1 MKKSLK
7 RDRVKKKTAT
17 VSLAKYEITVESEKK
32 FFEDD
37 NNYIDYFMEIGVKP
51 DIFKFNFLYEAN
63 TPEEISENLTPQI
76 ICKFPISDKRNI
88 VIENVMVNQVFPKGF
103 KVIESETQPN
113 PDFYCVVLDNQ
124 LYSAIYTRKYL
135 ACLVIYESVDKYKK
149 LYEKFK
155 YEDNKFMLVL
165 RSTMRTSRPKSMSI
179 DIDDNPNKNNNNN
192 NEKIKNWYIPK
203 CLCIV
208 SVHHYIAKYQEIL
221 NTIYDLILS
230 NNYPSLFLDHII
242 EKLIVETPRIPRGHK
257 RFILRFPNKD
267 IEISEKKMNELPS
280 VNINLCR
287 TFDIL
292 SIDNVIE
299 IFKYLLYETKLIF
312 FSENLFDLTNTIL
325 SFLSL
330 LNPFKYQFQ
339 IVSVLSKDLYNYA
352 ETISPFIFGI
362 NEKYS
367 ENFFTKN
374 KISIEDTTI
383 CVVDIDNNNYYIIA
397 PGGKIDYKDYPEMPK
412 KLKKKFEEKLKKN
425 AANGSNSNS
434 SSNNSINTVI
444 SGDINYQRSTSL
456 NFKKKN
462 SIENDINY
470 RNEQYQLIF
479 YKIMINILK
488 DYPKYLSK
496 DYSVSK
502 DISMS
507 IKDMIDLKSYINS
520 FNSSEKYFYQRIFNS
535 QMFMEFIY
543 KRMMPKNC
551 NEKVEVLFF
560 EEKIKE
566 KSSTKMLFGKSKL
579 LDQNVLVTCKDYDYD
594 NEVEIIDLRPNQE
607 LEDKLNTYLLE
618 RTNYILKEC
627 LNKGF
632 SVNIDD
638 DKKKTT
644 FFYYLFPPLLSEK
657 LFILNAEVYK
667 TPAPFYKEIEEINTK
682 IVNKSYLKFI
692 QNMQILKNS
701 EAENDLYLC
710 YIIIWSLTMWYTED
724 KEKDYR
730 FFKMLEMI
738 ENIEEHEIKIFEIIF
753 KNLVEYCEDENIIL
767 LYKKFI
773 HLGLNPSW
781 EMFSL
786 VSKIIKKKQNATRKK
801 NLLLQDIN
809 AKELISKLKNDK
821 KIEDE
826 NIFHQRTLKYDE
838 SENIIFSNTLTFYAY
853 FKCEKCKSSINISSL
868 YSNLSSIQI
877 DKDKNGHE
885 ILKCRAKMKN
895 NKICD
900 GKYEPKIKF
909 RFGEEL
915 FNQKDVYNLVNKRK
929 TSMLKEFKLL
939 FPNELKQQLLQ
950 IVGDLNKD
958 KFDLISFRYS
968 FPNVYWSLI
977 FYFDLNNID
986 KSFMLPYTDFDPNI
1000 VFEDKLDETIVH
1012 NQKKEKNAKNQNID
1026 LKTNKNFNFKN
1037 IFLKNSKQI
1046 KKYDSGNLCIQSV
1059 YSLGLINNLLYS
1071 YKDPFDYEENI
1082 GYNELPII
1090 PFSQEI
1096 FSPITKRSS
1105 LMIFN
1110 DDNFQSFLSRDSTSP
1125 TKRKSEFNIVFN
1137 FSSFLNISRNEVPI
1151 DNHILIKKK
1160 NPLEDRIFDF
1170 ESSVDSFDSDDDSDE
1185 DDNSIADTGKKVSSK
1200 FVK

>member
-1 MKKSLK
+1 
-7 RDRVKKKTAT
+7 
-17 VSLAKYEITVESEKK
+17 
-32 FFEDD
+32 
-37 NNYIDYFMEIGVKP
+37 
-51 DIFKFNFLYEAN
+51 
-63 TPEEISENLTPQI
+63 
-76 ICKFPISDKRNI
+76 
-88 VIENVMVNQVFPKGF
+88 
-103 KVIESETQPN
+103 
-113 PDFYCVVLDNQ
+113 
-124 LYSAIYTRKYL
+124 
-135 ACLVIYESVDKYKK
+135 
-149 LYEKFK
+149 
-155 YEDNKFMLVL
+155 
-165 RSTMRTSRPKSMSI
+165 
-179 DIDDNPNKNNNNN
+179 
-192 NEKIKNWYIPK
+192 
-203 CLCIV
+203 
-208 SVHHYIAKYQEIL
+208 
-221 NTIYDLILS
+221 
-230 NNYPSLFLDHII
+230 
-242 EKLIVETPRIPRGHK
+242 
-257 RFILRFPNKD
+257 
-267 IEISEKKMNELPS
+267 
-280 VNINLCR
+280 
-287 TFDIL
+287 
-292 SIDNVIE
+292 
-299 IFKYLLYETKLIF
+299 
-312 FSENLFDLTNTIL
+312 
-325 SFLSL
+325 
-330 LNPFKYQFQ
+330 
-339 IVSVLSKDLYNYA
+339 
-352 ETISPFIFGI
+352 
-362 NEKYS
+362 
-367 ENFFTKN
+367 
-374 KISIEDTTI
+374 
-383 CVVDIDNNNYYIIA
+383 
-397 PGGKIDYKDYPEMPK
+397 
-412 KLKKKFEEKLKKN
+412 
-425 AANGSNSNS
+425 
-434 SSNNSINTVI
+434 
-444 SGDINYQRSTSL
+444 
-456 NFKKKN
+456 
-462 SIENDINY
+462 
-470 RNEQYQLIF
+470 
-479 YKIMINILK
+479 
-488 DYPKYLSK
+488 
-496 DYSVSK
+496 
-502 DISMS
+502 
-507 IKDMIDLKSYINS
+507 
-520 FNSSEKYFYQRIFNS
+520 
-535 QMFMEFIY
+535 MEFIY

-594 NEVEIIDLRPNQE
+594 KDVEIIDLRPNQE
-607 LEDKLNTYLLE
+607 LEDKLYAYLFE
-618 RTNYILKEC
+618 RKNYILKEC

-632 SVNIDD
+632 SINIDD
-638 DKKKTT
+638 DKKKTN
-644 FFYYLFPPLLSEK
+644 FYYYLFPTLSSEK
-657 LFILNAEVYK
+657 LFILNAEIYK
-667 TPAPFYKEIEEINTK
+667 TPETFYKEIEEINTK

-753 KNLVEYCEDENIIL
+753 QNLVQYCEDENIIL

-821 KIEDE
+821 KIENE

-838 SENIIFSNTLTFYAY
+838 SESTIFSNTITFYAY

-895 NKICD
+895 SKICD

-915 FNQKDVYNLVNKRK
+915 FNQKDVYNLINKRK

-950 IVGDLNKD
+950 IVGDIKKD

-968 FPNVYWSLI
+968 SPNVYWSLI

-1012 NQKKEKNAKNQNID
+1012 KQKNEENIENHNID
-1026 LKTNKNFNFKN
+1026 LKTNKKFSFKN
-1037 IFLKNSKQI
+1037 FFLNKSNQI
-1046 KKYDSGNLCIQSV
+1046 KKYATNNLCIQSV

-1071 YKDPFDYEENI
+1071 YKNPFDYEENI

-1090 PFSQEI
+1090 PFDQEI

-1110 DDNFQSFLSRDSTSP
+1110 DDNLQSLLPKESASP
-1125 TKRKSEFNIVFN
+1125 TKRKSEFNIVLN
-1137 FSSFLNISRNEVPI
+1137 FSSLLNISRNEPI
-1151 DNHILIKKK
+1151 DNHLLIKKK

-1170 ESSVDSFDSDDDSDE
+1170 ESSVDSFDSEDSDE
-1185 DDNSIADTGKKVSSK
+1185 DNNSMADTGKKVCSK
-1200 FVK
+1200 FLK

>member
-594 NEVEIIDLRPNQE
+594 NEIEIIDLRPNQE

-885 ILKCRAKMKN
+885 MLKCRAKMKN

-1046 KKYDSGNLCIQSV
+1046 KKYDLGNLCIQSV

-1110 DDNFQSFLSRDSTSP
+1110 DDNFQSLLSRDSTSP

>member
-1 MKKSLK
+1 MKKSLR

-51 DIFKFNFLYEAN
+51 EIFKFNFLYEAN

-76 ICKFPISDKRNI
+76 ICKFPISDKRNV

-103 KVIESETQPN
+103 KVIESVTQPT

-124 LYSAIYTRKYL
+124 LYSATYTRKYL
-135 ACLVIYESVDKYKK
+135 ACLVIYESIDEYKK
-149 LYEKFK
+149 LFEKFK
-155 YEDNKFMLVL
+155 FEDNKFMLVL
-165 RSTMRTSRPKSMSI
+165 RSTMRTTRPKGMSI
-179 DIDDNPNKNNNNN
+179 DTDNNQTNNH
-192 NEKIKNWYIPK
+192 NEKIKKWYIPK

-208 SVHHYIAKYQEIL
+208 SVHHYITKYQEIL
-221 NTIYDLILS
+221 NTIYDLIIS

-267 IEISEKKMNELPS
+267 IEISEKRMNELPS
-280 VNINLCR
+280 VNVNLCR

-362 NEKYS
+362 NERYS
-367 ENFFTKN
+367 EKFFSKN

-383 CVVDIDNNNYYIIA
+383 CVVDIDNNNFYIIA
-397 PGGKIDYKDYPEMPK
+397 PGGKIDSKDYPEMPK

-425 AANGSNSNS
+425 NSNGNNINS
-434 SSNNSINTVI
+434 SINNSINSSI
-444 SGDINYQRSTSL
+444 SGEINSLSSTSL
-456 NFKKKN
+456 NYKTKN
-462 SIENDINY
+462 SIENEINS

-496 DYSVSK
+496 DYSVNK

-520 FNSSEKYFYQRIFNS
+520 FNGSEKYFYQKIFNS

-579 LDQNVLVTCKDYDYD
+579 LEQNVLVACKDYDYD
-594 NEVEIIDLRPNQE
+594 KKTEIIDLRPNKE
-607 LEDKLNTYLLE
+607 LEEKLNTYLFE
-618 RTNYILKEC
+618 RKNYILKEC

-632 SVNIDD
+632 SVNLDD
-638 DKKKTT
+638 DQKKAN
-644 FFYYLFPPLLSEK
+644 FYYYLFPTLLSEK
-657 LFILNAEVYK
+657 LFILNAEIYNA
-667 TPAPFYKEIEEINTK
+667 PAPFYKDIEKINVK

-692 QNMQILKNS
+692 QNIQILKNS

-730 FFKMLEMI
+730 FFKMLEMM

-753 KNLVEYCEDENIIL
+753 KNLVEYSEDENIIL

-786 VSKIIKKKQNATRKK
+786 VSKIIKKKQNANRKK

-821 KIEDE
+821 KIENE
-826 NIFHQRTLKYDE
+826 NIFHQRSLKYDE
-838 SENIIFSNTLTFYAY
+838 SESIIFSNTLSFYAY
-853 FKCEKCKSSINISSL
+853 FKCEKCKSSINIGSL

-885 ILKCRAKMKN
+885 ILKCRAKKKN
-895 NKICD
+895 SKICD
-900 GKYEPKIKF
+900 GRYEPKIKF
-909 RFGEEL
+909 KFGEEL
-915 FNQKDVYNLVNKRK
+915 FNQKDICNLINKRK
-929 TSMLKEFKLL
+929 TSMMKEFKLL
-939 FPNELKQQLLQ
+939 FPNELKQELLQ
-950 IVGDLNKD
+950 IVADLNND

-986 KSFMLPYTDFDPNI
+986 KSFMLPYTDFDSNKA
-1000 VFEDKLDETIVH
+1000 FEDKLDEIIVH
-1012 NQKKEKNAKNQNID
+1012 KQKKEENSKNNNID
-1026 LKTNKNFNFKN
+1026 LKTNENINFKN
-1037 IFLKNSKQI
+1037 IFLKNTKQI
-1046 KKYDSGNLCIQSV
+1046 KKYDTENLCIQTV
-1059 YSLGLINNLLYS
+1059 YSLMLLNNLLYS
-1071 YKDPFDYEENI
+1071 YKNTFDYEENI
-1082 GYNELPII
+1082 GYNELPLV
-1090 PFSQEI
+1090 PFNEESY
-1096 FSPITKRSS
+1096 SPVTKRSS
-1105 LMIFN
+1105 MMIYN
-1110 DDNFQSFLSRDSTSP
+1110 EDNYQSVLSRDSLSP
-1125 TKRKSEFNIVFN
+1125 TKRKSELNIVYN
-1137 FSSFLNISRNEVPI
+1137 FSSLVSISRNEVPI
-1151 DNHILIKKK
+1151 DNHVLIKKK
-1160 NPLEDRIFDF
+1160 NPLEDRIFNF
-1170 ESSVDSFDSDDDSDE
+1170 GSSVDSLDSDDDDE
-1185 DDNSIADTGKKVSSK
+1185 DNNNGIVDSGKKVSSK